1 MDSCEGDF
9 SPNVTAKDPGYNVSS
24 CTEPLKTAQYNLTAK
39 LDHELAIGP
48 LKLNLADLGFTKD
61 LQDEFNKIP
70 HLLMALALIYILA
83 VGFTG
88 LSFFGSL
95 AAVPLINSAKAR
107 LVILAHLGTAGLAA
121 ILLLVGSLTTTVG
134 AKGAADKIDDLGEDI
149 GLRATAGGK
158 FLGLTWAAVGLMV
171 VAAGYWAWEVVRSR
185 RRGAERFEEKVG
197 GGRFSAESYSQPQ
210 FQREFRASY

>member
-1 MDSCEGDF
+1 
-9 SPNVTAKDPGYNVSS
+9 
-24 CTEPLKTAQYNLTAK
+24 
-39 LDHELAIGP
+39 
-48 LKLNLADLGFTKD
+48 
-61 LQDEFNKIP
+61 
-70 HLLMALALIYILA
+70 MALALIYIIA

-107 LVILAHLGTAGLAA
+107 LVILANLGTAGLAA

-171 VAAGYWAWEVVRSR
+171 VAAGYWGWEFVQSKR
-185 RRGAERFEEKVG
+185 RRGAGRFDEKIG
-197 GGRFSAESYSQPQ
+197 GGRFSAESYNQPQ